1 MSGEAGDVT
10 LLLRRM
16 RAGES
21 AAAEELIPR
30 VFDELRGLARNY
42 LKTER
47 TGHTLQPTALVN
59 EAYMRLVPDQPDW
72 ENRAHF
78 IGVTASVMR
87 RVLIDYARR
96 RHAVKRGAD
105 PATVPLDEQW
115 DLLSEQQSEE
125 LLILNHALDRLN
137 AMNPR
142 HRQIVEL
149 RYFGGLSVEE
159 TAEALGISA
168 ITVKRDWLAA
178 RSWLRTQIRPET
190 LNTI

>member
-1 MSGEAGDVT
+1 MPEQAGEVT

-21 AAAEELIPR
+21 AAAEELVPR
-30 VFDELRGLARNY
+30 VLEELRVLARNY

-47 TGHTLQPTALVN
+47 SGHTLQPTALVH
-59 EAYMRLVPDQPDW
+59 EAFLRLVPDQPDW
-72 ENRAHF
+72 QNRAHF

-96 RHAVKRGAD
+96 RHAVKRGSE
-105 PATVPLDEQW
+105 PILMSLEEQH
-115 DLLSEQQSEE
+115 DVLSDAQSEE
-125 LLILNHALDRLN
+125 LLTLNVALDRLD
-137 AMNPR
+137 AMNAR

-159 TAEALGISA
+159 TAEALGIAA

-178 RSWLRTQIRPET
+178 RSWLRTQLRPGT
-190 LNTI
+190 LDSL